1 MSAYS
6 AIIGINNILIIRQGV
21 FVDMKTRGVGAPATY
36 ICISLQVQRPF
47 FASENN

>member
-21 FVDMKTRGVGAPATY
+21 FVDMKTRWGGPLPRISAYLCKYTY
-36 ICISLQVQRPF
+36 DFSQL
-47 FASENN
+47 